1 MQIGAPKPERLADA
15 QAAEPQQ
22 HEKEPVAP
30 RGSGSQQG
38 LDLGLAYRNRW
49 PGSPLALDMTRAC
62 PVTNT
67 RALGLQL
74 RREVAVV
81 ADLVYSSEHRCV
93 EHPVGDGVLV
103 ELPHGRE
110 QMVDPPGA
118 AHTALSGAGA
128 LDRCRLQ
135 HHHEQ
140 PERSRPSEEVPP
152 APLTPRQVAGEVAG
166 IRACRTLSSIS
177 AETEVTVS
185 VNATRSAR
193 TSFPAVVHSCPR
205 GAQYPEGV
213 TEYAN
218 ACSKMHRS

>member
-1 MQIGAPKPERLADA
+1 
-15 QAAEPQQ
+15 
-22 HEKEPVAP
+22 
-30 RGSGSQQG
+30 
-38 LDLGLAYRNRW
+38 
-49 PGSPLALDMTRAC
+49 MTRAC

-140 PERSRPSEEVPP
+140 PERSRPGEEVPP

-177 AETEVTVS
+177 AETEVTQVGVS
-185 VNATRSAR
+185 QFDRTEVVVDDRPIREGVGQRDPQRPHEFPRRRSQLPTWR
-193 TSFPAVVHSCPR
+193 TIPR
-205 GAQYPEGV
+205 GCNRVCE
-213 TEYAN
+213 
-218 ACSKMHRS
+218 RLF